1 MKTFTIIFQL
11 KSKMVKA
18 TNKELTKV
26 KDNHATE
33 KTKDPNNQKS
43 PKDEEVA
50 KELKE
55 DTSTNDS
62 LSAKDKNN
70 ETNSPKTTKNVAS

>member
-1 MKTFTIIFQL
+1 
-11 KSKMVKA
+11 MVKA

-33 KTKDPNNQKS
+33 KTKDPNNQNS

-55 DTSTNDS
+55 AISTRDS
-62 LSAKDKNN
+62 LSPKEKNN
-70 ETNSPKTTKNVAS
+70 ETNSPKPTKNVPS